1 MFLEVVGYRPTSSF
15 MFLKPLRARRCGQPS
30 YPIDVAV
37 ALDHISLVAVELEL
51 ELAGLGL
58 STKRR

>member
-1 MFLEVVGYRPTSSF
+1 
-15 MFLKPLRARRCGQPS
+15 MFLKPLRARRCGQLS

-37 ALDHISLVAVELEL
+37 ALDNFSLVAVELEL